1 MTPEEEEVISLR
13 QENLALRERARV
25 QQETIDV
32 QQTVIDQQQR
42 LIEGLQQQTDRLSEQ
57 VQALQERL
65 KKESH
70 NNHLPPSTDRFQRQP
85 QSLRKRSGKQP
96 GGQSGHP
103 GSTLLL
109 SPTPDQV
116 IVHPVECCQHCQREL
131 RKVESLQVERRQVI
145 DLPPKRVL
153 VIEHQAQQKC
163 CPSCHEISSAAFP
176 DDVRAPVQYGAAL
189 GAVGVYL
196 VQQQL
201 LPYERACEVV
211 EDLLGPSMSVGTL
224 QGLVER
230 CAQQL
235 EPVEQQIKAALRR
248 AQVLHQDE
256 TGLYVAGQRHWMHV
270 SATEQLTHY
279 AVHAKRGKEALDAIG
294 ILADFQGVSVHDGW
308 RSYWQ
313 FLCQHALCNVHH
325 LRDLTF
331 LHEEQQQDWAGQMKT
346 LLLDIK
352 TAVDQARALGLTSL
366 HPLEVADWKAQYVA
380 LLAEGYQANPPDPP
394 PEVGRRGRRKQ
405 SAARNLLD
413 RLSTHQEAVLLFLDN
428 FAVPFDNSL
437 AERDIRMV
445 KVQQKISGC
454 FRSPAGA
461 QAFCRIR
468 GYLSTL
474 RKQGLTV
481 LTALEQALVGHP
493 VSPAF

>member
-1 MTPEEEEVISLR
+1 MTPEEEVISLR
-13 QENLALRERARV
+13 QENQALRERARV

-65 KKESH
+65 KKDSH
-70 NNHLPPSTDRFQRQP
+70 NSHLPPSSDRFQRQP

-153 VIEHQAQQKC
+153 VIEHQAHQKC
-163 CPSCHEISSAAFP
+163 CPACQQISAAAFP

-279 AVHAKRGKEALDAIG
+279 AVHPKRGKEALDAIG
-294 ILADFQGVSVHDGW
+294 ILADFHGVSVHDGW

-331 LHEEQQQDWAGQMKT
+331 LYEEQLQAWAGEMKEV
-346 LLLDIK
+346 LLDIK
-352 TAVDQARALGLTSL
+352 AAVEQARAEGHSSL
-366 HPLEVADWKAQYVA
+366 HPLEVADWKARYRA

-394 PEVGRRGRRKQ
+394 PEIGRRGRRKQ

-474 RKQGLTV
+474 RKQGIAV

>member
-1 MTPEEEEVISLR
+1 MTAEEEVVYLR
-13 QENLALRERARV
+13 QEKSLLQEQLAQRDEVITHMQHEIVLLRE
-25 QQETIDV
+25 
-32 QQTVIDQQQR
+32 
-42 LIEGLQQQTDRLSEQ
+42 Q
-57 VQALQERL
+57 VHALQEQL
-65 KKESH
+65 KKDSH
-70 NNHLPPSTDRFQRQP
+70 NSHLPPSSDRFHRQP
-85 QSLRKRSGKQP
+85 KSLRKSSGKKP
-96 GGQSGHP
+96 GGQAGHA
-103 GSTLLL
+103 GNTLLL
-109 SPTPDQV
+109 SPSPDLV
-116 IVHPVECCQHCQREL
+116 IVHPVEDCQHCQHDL
-131 RKVESLQVERRQVI
+131 RKVASLHVERRQVI

-163 CPSCHEISSAAFP
+163 CPACQQISLAAFP

-279 AVHAKRGKEALDAIG
+279 AVHPKRGKEALDAIG
-294 ILADFQGVSVHDGW
+294 ILADFQGVSMHDGW

-331 LHEEQQQDWAGQMKT
+331 LYEEQLQAWAGKMKE

-352 TAVDQARALGLTSL
+352 VAVEQARAEGRSSL
-366 HPLEVADWKAQYVA
+366 HPLEVADWKARYRA

-394 PEVGRRGRRKQ
+394 PETSKRGRRKQ

-413 RLSTHQEAVLLFLDN
+413 RLSQHQDAVLLFLDN

-474 RKQGLTV
+474 RKQGIAV